1 MSHLRITALMIA
13 SLLGLTSSVIAQNL
27 EDVIYKKD
35 GSVLRGVLVE
45 QDFEN
50 GRYKIQLQ
58 GGSLFSIE
66 KSDIQK
72 ITKEASVNANQKGII
87 NHAAAIS
94 QDTSTEKSPSYS
106 PINSPV
112 KNKVFDS
119 VFYIGSMAKSWMI
132 DDGGT
137 FGATYTGLNLAYQRN
152 FSKHLAVY
160 TALNTGSL
168 SSITEY
174 DVEYE
179 VPSGYPDVKFRSY
192 ELNGLLSTNHYEGW
206 QFYTGLGIFKERYSV
221 YSDNSSYA
229 GTNFILGL
237 GYSWESLQMQLR
249 VAINNSSD
257 YDDDEVNS
265 LANFQLGFNF

>member
-1 MSHLRITALMIA
+1 MSHLRIAALIIA
-13 SLLGLTSSVIAQNL
+13 SHLGLTSSVFAQNL
-27 EDVIYKKD
+27 EDVIYKTD
-35 GSVLRGVLVE
+35 GSVLRGILVE

-50 GRYKIQLQ
+50 GRYKIKLQ
-58 GGSLFSIE
+58 GGSLFSIDKADIE
-66 KSDIQK
+66 KIS
-72 ITKEASVNANQKGII
+72 KEA
-87 NHAAAIS
+87 
-94 QDTSTEKSPSYS
+94 
-106 PINSPV
+106 PINQNPPIAQTASYTPV
-112 KNKVFDS
+112 NSLVEKRRFDH

-132 DDGGT
+132 EDEYFGT
-137 FGATYTGLNLAYQRN
+137 FGQTYTGLNLSYQRN

-168 SSITEY
+168 SSITEF

-192 ELNGLLSTNHYEGW
+192 ELDALLSTNHYEGW

-221 YSDNSSYA
+221 SGSDASFSGSNV
-229 GTNFILGL
+229 ILGL
-237 GYSWESLQMQLR
+237 GYSWESLQIQLR